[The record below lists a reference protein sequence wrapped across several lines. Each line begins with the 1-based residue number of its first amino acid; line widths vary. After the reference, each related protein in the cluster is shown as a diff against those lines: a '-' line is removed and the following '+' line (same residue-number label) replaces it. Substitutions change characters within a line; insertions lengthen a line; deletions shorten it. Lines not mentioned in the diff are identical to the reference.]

1 MRSIYFLFATIACAA
16 ALPAAAPV
24 YPVLPVAREALPEPA
39 RKGHFG
45 GPGKRERQF
54 RSLFRKVISEPQGK
68 ERLRHFRS
76 QFRKDISEAL
86 LDKI

>member
-24 YPVLPVAREALPEPA
+24 YPVLPVAREALPEPV

-45 GPGKRERQF
+45 GPGKREAEA
-54 RSLFRKVISEPQGK
+54 IPEPVSKG
-68 ERLRHFRS
+68 HFGGS
-76 QFRKDISEAL
+76 A
-86 LDKI
+86 